1 MQIKLLFSTL
11 LPLIFLCS
19 CKKLF
24 TYSKNEIQLD
34 EKNKNQN
41 IKNIRLLESKT
52 QNVPFR
58 FAVITDTQ
66 RFYEEMDEFVKKI
79 NTYPDIS
86 FVVLNGDM
94 TDFGLKSEY
103 LWMSERL
110 QKLSVPFLVVIGNH
124 DMLGNGR
131 ELYQQMFGPENFSFS
146 FSECRFI
153 VLNSNSIEVGH
164 NGSLP
169 DTTWLKKELAATPSR
184 QNIFVFAHLAPFS
197 GDFDRALEQAY
208 VRILANPGNVAYS
221 IHGHEAISY
230 FGQPY
235 GPPVNYIVVNSIK
248 EKKFV
253 LINVNSNDITAEEI
267 SF

>member
-11 LPLIFLCS
+11 LSLVFLCS

-24 TYSKNEIQLD
+24 TYSQNEIQLD
-34 EKNKNQN
+34 ENNQDQN
-41 IKNIRLLESKT
+41 IKNIQLLQSRP
-52 QNVPFR
+52 QNGTFR
-58 FAVITDTQ
+58 FVVISDTQ
-66 RFYEEMDEFVKKI
+66 RFYEELDDFVKKI

-103 LWMSERL
+103 LWVSERL

-124 DMLGNGR
+124 DMLGNGG

-146 FSECRFI
+146 FSACRFI
-153 VLNSNSIEVGH
+153 GLNSNSREVGY
-164 NGSLP
+164 NGTLP
-169 DTTWLKKELAATPSR
+169 DTAWLKQELATNPSEQR
-184 QNIFVFAHLAPFS
+184 IFVLAHLAPFS

-208 VRILANPGNVAYS
+208 VRILATHGNVAYS
-221 IHGHEAISY
+221 IHGHEGISY
-230 FGQPY
+230 FGQAY